1 MAGSDLVKID
11 SETLALVR
19 GLLDEKGG
27 LKPFVREIML
37 IECHVAGTTHVDIKE
52 VEPDL
57 QPGVL
62 LHLKREPRNEHDPK
76 AIVIFDDQA
85 RRIGYIPQS
94 KNEALANL
102 MDAGKLLFGKLDKK
116 KWKGNWLHLNV
127 RVFMQD

>member
-1 MAGSDLVKID
+1 MSSLVKID
-11 SETLALVR
+11 PATMALVR
-19 GLLDEKGG
+19 GLLDDKGA

-37 IECHVAGTTHVDIKE
+37 IECHVAGTTHVAIKT

-57 QPGVL
+57 QPGAL
-62 LHLKREPRNEHDPK
+62 LHMKREPGNEHDRK
-76 AIVIFDDQA
+76 AILIFDDQG

-102 MDAGKLLFGKLDKK
+102 MDAGKLLFGKLDGKQ
-116 KWKGNWLHLNV
+116 WKGSWLQVRV